1 MTWPKT
7 RPWTRGHKY
16 KAKATTIAGY
26 SFQSK
31 GEAKLFELLKLRELA
46 GEISDIQ
53 VQDHVYLTRARILY
67 IPDFKFF
74 DHGLGDFSWAEFKGI
89 ELPQYRIKRRLWMHY
104 GPGIL
109 TVWKENRQGLFVH
122 ETIKPK
128 GKSDEG

>member
-1 MTWPKT
+1 MAWTKT
-7 RPWTRGHKY
+7 RPWSKGHKY
-16 KAKATTIAGY
+16 RAKATSIAGY

-31 GEAKLFELLKLRELA
+31 GETKLFELLKLRELA

-53 VQDHVYLTRARILY
+53 VQDHVYLTKARILY

-74 DHGLGDFSWAEFKGI
+74 DHGLGDFSWAEFKGY
-89 ELPQYRIKRRLWMHY
+89 PTDVWAIKRRLWMHY
-104 GPGIL
+104 GPGTL
-109 TVWKENRQGLFVH
+109 TIWKENRQGLFEF